1 MAGFIFSISS
11 TTGNNG
17 VTACINKGIF
27 AAKVPSDLGS
37 IMSRQVV
44 SSVLCDY
51 ISMKP
56 GDNVYFLSKRK
67 IYGVGKLVAIGD
79 TGSCVTKNYPS
90 AHNLTSFITIPA
102 EETPLDE
109 NDPTYRWMCYFQ
121 PEGQF
126 FKKGVDMDD
135 VLSYRPRT
143 AAKIV
148 REKRFVGRQSIPQ
161 DGMYLYAS
169 DSRQYSEAPINLVIR
184 KSLLIQL
191 SDMRYRITPAGFQRL
206 K

>member
-17 VTACINKGIF
+17 VAACINKGIF
-27 AAKVPSDLGS
+27 SAKVPADLGS
-37 IMSRQVV
+37 TMSRQVV

-67 IYGVGKLVAIGD
+67 IYGVGKLVAIGE

-90 AHNLTSFITIPA
+90 AHNLVSFANIPA

-109 NDPTYRWMCYFQ
+109 NDPTYRLICYFH

-126 FKKGVDMDD
+126 FRKGVDMDD
-135 VLSYRPRT
+135 VLSYRPSAFRMPT
-143 AAKIV
+143 FTPEQRVYAAMI
-148 REKRFVGRQSIPQ
+148 I
-161 DGMYLYAS
+161 
-169 DSRQYSEAPINLVIR
+169 
-184 KSLLIQL
+184 LLIHK
-191 SDMRYRITPAGFQRL
+191 RHF
-206 K
+206 